1 MYIDVVPNR
10 GSRPAVLLRE
20 GWREGGKT
28 HLRTLANLSEWPED
42 KIESLRRLLKGEA
55 LVSPGQAFQIER
67 SRPHGHVVAVL
78 GSMKKIGLDT
88 LLASRPCR
96 ERDLVM
102 AMIAERLIHP
112 CSKLATVRLWHATT
126 LAEELKV
133 EDGTETDLYKAMDW
147 LIDRQGRIEKKLAAR
162 HFGEDAL
169 VYYDISSSYYEGRT
183 CPLAKFGHSRDGKKG
198 LPIIVYGVLT
208 DAEGRPVAVQ
218 VYPGNT
224 GDPKTVPDQVD
235 KLRRRFG
242 LQRVVLVGDRGMLT
256 QVQIDQFKEHPG
268 LGWISALR
276 YESIRRLVSSG
287 ALSLSVFDLEK
298 LAEITSPDF
307 PGERLI
313 VCFNPD
319 LAKDRR
325 RTREELLDATRE
337 KLQKIA
343 KEVERRK
350 KTPLTAS
357 EIGRKVGLAL
367 KKYKM
372 GKHFEIKITDN
383 FLSFSQK
390 EASIGRERD
399 LDGIYV
405 IRTSE
410 SAERLSDQDVVRG
423 YKALAKVERVFR
435 GLKSLD
441 IQVRPIWH
449 REERRVRCHIFI
461 CILANYLEWHM
472 RRALA
477 PLLFE
482 DEDKERERLNRH
494 PVDMAEPSAS
504 AKRKKQSKKTA
515 AGLPVHSFETL
526 MAELAAMTKNRC
538 RVKSDPAAPAFDQ
551 ISLPTEIQRQALQY
565 LKLFS

>member
-10 GSRPAVLLRE
+10 GSKPTVLLRE
-20 GWREGGKT
+20 GWRQDGKT
-28 HLRTLANLSEWPED
+28 RLRTLANLSDWPES
-42 KIESLRRLLKGEA
+42 KIENLRRLLKGEA
-55 LVSPGQAFQIER
+55 LVSPGEAFQIER
-67 SRPHGHVVAVL
+67 SRPHGHVAAIL
-78 GSMKKIGLDT
+78 GTAKKIGLDT

-112 CSKLATVRLWHATT
+112 CSKMATARLWHATT
-126 LAEELKV
+126 LAEELAV
-133 EDGTETDLYKAMDW
+133 EDCAETDLYQAMDW
-147 LIDRQGRIEKKLAAR
+147 LIDRQGRIEKKLATR
-162 HFGEDAL
+162 HFAEGAL

-183 CPLAKFGHSRDGKKG
+183 CPLAKYGHSRDGKRG

-208 DAEGRPVAVQ
+208 DAEGRPAALQ
-218 VYPGNT
+218 VYPGHT

-235 KLRRRFG
+235 KLRRGFG

-256 QVQIDQFKEHPG
+256 QVQIDQLKEHPG

-276 YESIRRLVSSG
+276 YESIRRLAASG
-287 ALSLSVFDLEK
+287 ALTWSALESTK
-298 LAEITSPDF
+298 LAEVSSPDF

-325 RTREELLDATRE
+325 RTRDELLAATRE

-372 GKHFEIKITDN
+372 GKHFEIKITDG
-383 FLSFSQK
+383 FFSFSQK

-410 SAERLSDQDVVRG
+410 TAERLSDQDVVRG

-461 CILANYLEWHM
+461 CILAYYLEWHL

-482 DEDKERERLNRH
+482 DEDKERERLHRH
-494 PVDMAEPSAS
+494 PVDMAESSAS
-504 AKRKKQSKKTA
+504 AKRKKQSKKNG

-551 ISLPTEIQRQALQY
+551 VSLPTQIQRQAFQY
-565 LKLFS
+565 LELFS